1 MKSYDP
7 GLSFRHRRPFMT
19 EINFREQ
26 KITGWEVAS
35 IEGNKVTL
43 ENGGVIIMT
52 TPIEESKSFRKD
64 GDKYIYSGR

>member
-1 MKSYDP
+1 
-7 GLSFRHRRPFMT
+7 MT

-26 KITGWEVAS
+26 KMGGWEVNT

-43 ENGGVIIMT
+43 ENGGIIILM

>member
-1 MKSYDP
+1 
-7 GLSFRHRRPFMT
+7 MT

-26 KITGWEVAS
+26 TMTGWEVAS

-43 ENGGVIIMT
+43 ENGGIIIMM

-64 GDKYIYSGR
+64 GDKYIYIGR